1 MENAPK
7 KNISPIL
14 ADIKHA
20 RKTPV
25 SLMTKLREQNS
36 QQTFF
41 LENTI
46 GKKYRKI
53 LVQRPNRF
61 SFPKQF

>member
-1 MENAPK
+1 MLLK
-7 KNISPIL
+7 KIFPPIL

-46 GKKYRKI
+46 GKNIVK
-53 LVQRPNRF
+53 F
-61 SFPKQF
+61 